1 MAVLMSDVA
10 GTEKFYDSIQQDVIV
25 VFDERIKSTQLILG
39 SVYGSLFCHQIWTLK
54 ALGQKNTSGFNWTC
68 QNVIFDE

>member
-39 SVYGSLFCHQIWTLK
+39 SVYGSLF
-54 ALGQKNTSGFNWTC
+54 
-68 QNVIFDE
+68 